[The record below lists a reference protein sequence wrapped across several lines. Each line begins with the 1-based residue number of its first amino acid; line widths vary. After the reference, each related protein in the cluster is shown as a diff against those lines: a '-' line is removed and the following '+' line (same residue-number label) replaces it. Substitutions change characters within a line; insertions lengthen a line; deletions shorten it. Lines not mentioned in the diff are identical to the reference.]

1 MKKFKIAYL
10 YYDLMNL
17 YGENGNI
24 RYLEKKLKEQ
34 DIDVQIDLLSIPD
47 KIDYKKYDFYYI
59 GAGSEKNELL
69 VLEDMLKQ
77 KEDII
82 KAINDKKFFLVTGN
96 ALELFGK
103 KLVIDGNEY
112 NAINAYGYEVFPEKE
127 RIVGEQYFKSDLVA
141 HNIIGF
147 QNRAN
152 VMSDNGDNL
161 FKVIQGVGYNY
172 DINFEGIHDNNFY
185 GTYLL
190 GPLLVRN
197 PYLCD
202 YFVKEICN
210 YLDIDYKETDTNE
223 LAYKAYNEYLLN
235 FLKDLN
241 S

>member
-34 DIDVQIDLLSIPD
+34 DIDVKIDLLSIPD
-47 KIDYKKYDFYYI
+47 KIDYEKYDMFYI
-59 GAGSEKNELL
+59 GAGSENNEVL
-69 VLEDMLKQ
+69 VLEYMLKQ
-77 KEDII
+77 QEEII
-82 KAINDKKFFLVTGN
+82 NAINNKKFFLVTGN

-103 KLVIDGNEY
+103 DININGTIYEG
-112 NAINAYGYEVFPEKE
+112 INAYGYDVYPEKE
-127 RIVGEQYFKSDLVA
+127 RIVGEQYYKCDLVP

-147 QNRAN
+147 QNRNN

-172 DINFEGIHDNNFY
+172 NVNFEGIHDNNFY

-202 YFVKEICN
+202 YFVKEICD
-210 YLDIDYKETDTNE
+210 YLEQEYKDPDTSG